1 MSVTMGRFFLIQ
13 SVSATLSRS
22 WSENLIPN
30 LGGKVRLAIV
40 ETTGSKVEGVRQSVA
55 GGLELSRL
63 RECPIAASRWRIAM
77 GKAKACGNMR
87 RDSQSDTYG
96 SASIQMPGL
105 SAANGGDPGLFS
117 EDFQEQLSAAS

>member
-1 MSVTMGRFFLIQ
+1 MGRFFLIQ

-63 RECPIAASRWRIAM
+63 RECP
-77 GKAKACGNMR
+77 MR
-87 RDSQSDTYG
+87 RLPLAHCDGKSQSLRQHEKGFAKRY
-96 SASIQMPGL
+96 IW
-105 SAANGGDPGLFS
+105 
-117 EDFQEQLSAAS
+117 